1 MFSNNCLL
9 WLKFISLEIFL
20 WALSLFLYDLKHS
33 VSNHGDVKSDLMQI
47 YGIYL
52 STREK
57 RLFLKADQASSGSI
71 QSRITSQCMLPNS
84 LFMYIIYI

>member
-1 MFSNNCLL
+1 MQRY
-9 WLKFISLEIFL
+9 
-20 WALSLFLYDLKHS
+20 ATDM
-33 VSNHGDVKSDLMQI
+33 KSDLMEI

-57 RLFLKADQASSGSI
+57 RLCLKADQASSGSI

-84 LFMYIIYI
+84 LFIYIYIFKNGILPSSPFTK